1 LGLARQGQARQG
13 EVFSLFDWE
22 VFLDNHNIPYVTRGF
37 SLTRGHIGIQC
48 PFCGDDEG
56 NNLGIDIRNARWH
69 CWREPV
75 PGAHSGRSPYRL
87 IQELL
92 GVGRETAILIV
103 KAGENN
109 ITAHDR
115 ACRDDIARMLG
126 MGQSPMVPV
135 TKLEF
140 TRDYHRLDS
149 SLRARKLYY
158 PYLTDPLPAGRG
170 YTTTQADWLVRHY
183 RLCYATRGPFSYR
196 VVIPVYFD
204 GRLVTWTGR
213 TIGDDELRYR
223 TLSHDPAKAAASGQ
237 PLAVLNIKH
246 TLLDY
251 DRLRDGG
258 QTLVITEG
266 VFDAMR
272 VTLLG
277 WYEGIRGT
285 CLFGKAATP
294 EQIELLAEI
303 APRWRR
309 RVSLLDADT
318 GLSGLRVFPETLYV
332 DQGVLPPGVKDPAL
346 LTRELFSSLVSIW

>member
-1 LGLARQGQARQG
+1 M
-13 EVFSLFDWE
+13 FNWE
-22 VFLDNHNIPYVTRGF
+22 HFLDSHNIPYVTRGF
-37 SLTRGHIGIQC
+37 NLTRGHIGIQC

-75 PGAHSGRSPYRL
+75 AGAHSGRSPHRL

-92 GVGRETAILIV
+92 GVGRETAVAIV
-103 KAGENN
+103 QAGENAIGGN
-109 ITAHDR
+109 DR
-115 ACRDDIARMLG
+115 DCRDDIARKLG
-126 MGQSPMVPV
+126 MGQSPILQV

-140 TRDYHRLDS
+140 PRDYYPINGS
-149 SLRARKLYY
+149 PRARRMYY
-158 PYLTDPLPAGRG
+158 PYLTDPLPEGRG
-170 YTTTQADWLVRHY
+170 YTDTQVDWLVRY
-183 RLCYATRGPFSYR
+183 YGLRYAARGPFSYR
-196 VVIPVYFD
+196 VIIPVYFRD
-204 GRLVTWTGR
+204 KLVTWTGR

-223 TLSHDPAKAAASGQ
+223 TLSHDPENAARTGLPLAAS
-237 PLAVLNIKH
+237 NIKH

-251 DRLRDGG
+251 DRLRQGG
-258 QTLVITEG
+258 RTLVITEG
-266 VFDAMR
+266 AFDAMR
-272 VTLLG
+272 ITVLG

-309 RVSLLDADT
+309 RISLLDADT
-318 GLSGLRVFPETLYV
+318 GLSGMRVFPETLYV

-346 LTRELFSSLVSIW
+346 LTTKHFWSLTSVW